1 LPSWN
6 HNLDRIFVTFGKRQK
21 EKQLNIKKV
30 YKTLDDIQGN
40 LAKEETRYKNEV
52 KKCEKEL

>member
-1 LPSWN
+1 
-6 HNLDRIFVTFGKRQK
+6 VTFGKRQK